1 MRKLARIFGFDRGS
15 AADAAV
21 SKRKRNVRENFQTS
35 FLKRRSKKNFT
46 NSDLAGSGM
55 GGASKKLND
64 IMNQVMTGERERPD
78 SAFARVTMRG
88 QPKASADEVPRP
100 TESGVFVT
108 SPRSIDAMT
117 IDAPLQKI
125 VDARAIEE
133 VTLIVYGWENVQPGT
148 LSWVFPSL
156 RAALAAVRAMRNAV
170 RWAVLH
176 GIVHDDHDA
185 ARDVESAREHGLVL
199 VEAS

>member
-1 MRKLARIFGFDRGS
+1 M
-15 AADAAV
+15 
-21 SKRKRNVRENFQTS
+21 
-35 FLKRRSKKNFT
+35 KKNFT
-46 NSDLAGSGM
+46 NSDLAGAGM

-64 IMNQVMTGERERPD
+64 TMMVERE
-78 SAFARVTMRG
+78 SAFTRVTMRG
-88 QPKASADEVPRP
+88 QPKASADDVPRP

-117 IDAPLQKI
+117 LDAPLQSI

-156 RAALAAVRAMRNAV
+156 RSALAAVRAMRNAV

-176 GIVHDDHDA
+176 GIVHDDDDA
-185 ARDVESAREHGLVL
+185 AHDVESARENGLVL

>member
-1 MRKLARIFGFDRGS
+1 
-15 AADAAV
+15 
-21 SKRKRNVRENFQTS
+21 
-35 FLKRRSKKNFT
+35 
-46 NSDLAGSGM
+46 M

-64 IMNQVMTGERERPD
+64 TMPGEQDRSD
-78 SAFARVTMRG
+78 SAFLRVTMRG
-88 QPKASADEVPRP
+88 QPRASADEVPRP

-117 IDAPLQKI
+117 IDSPLQKI

-176 GIVHDDHDA
+176 GIVHDDDDA
-185 ARDVESAREHGLVL
+185 ARDVESARENGLVL